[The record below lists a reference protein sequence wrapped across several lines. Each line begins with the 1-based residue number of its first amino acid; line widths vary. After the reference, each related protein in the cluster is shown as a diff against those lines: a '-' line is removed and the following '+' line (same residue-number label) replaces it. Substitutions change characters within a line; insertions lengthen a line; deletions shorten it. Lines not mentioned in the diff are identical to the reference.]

1 MFFLLCPPW
10 GIFDSVDRAGESITF
25 ASLVCMF
32 WALALKRQK
41 SLQIAILFIK
51 NCDPLCET
59 RLSQSNYEIT
69 SIKVWFLHNFNILW
83 LYCSQHYRYKG
94 YIFTDCSLPYEGW
107 FFFWKPQITKKIT
120 LAGFS
125 QRGSQFVQN
134 KIIIW
139 YYGYLIPITQKFS
152 FYTWLLYLLL
162 LWI

>member
-1 MFFLLCPPW
+1 MSPW
-10 GIFDSVDRAGESITF
+10 GIFDSVDPSRGKHCICVTSVYVLSI
-25 ASLVCMF
+25 
-32 WALALKRQK
+32 ALKRQK
-41 SLQIAILFIK
+41 SLQIAILIIK

-59 RLSQSNYEIT
+59 QTKVSKIT
-69 SIKVWFLHNFNILW
+69 SIKVWFLPIISIFDMTL
-83 LYCSQHYRYKG
+83 CSQHYRNKG

-107 FFFWKPQITKKIT
+107 FFFFKPQITKKIT

-152 FYTWLLYLLL
+152 LLIHDYCIYCYCLNH
-162 LWI
+162 